1 LIGSDSDEYHLFQEP
16 YEWRFPSRC
25 GSHPF
30 SFDAFTISVNN
41 EHIVLLSQKPVNSL
55 VDKADDILRTV
66 TDYKFI
72 LVLLFL
78 KNICDTWKEEFEEK
92 EPMKYL
98 DEKQA
103 EKKAENEVYHTFN
116 LKREPL

>member
-1 LIGSDSDEYHLFQEP
+1 MIGSDSDESYLFQKP
-16 YEWRFPSRC
+16 YEWRFSSSY

-78 KNICDTWKEEFEEK
+78 KNISDTWKEEFEEK
-92 EPMKYL
+92 ELMKYL
-98 DEKQA
+98 DEEQV
-103 EKKAENEVYHTFN
+103 EKKAE
-116 LKREPL
+116 KRGLSHL